1 MLCLYQDYCIKPS
14 KAASLGILQSPL
26 GERPTEPTLDG
37 EKIGYIAK
45 AARLPFVTCL
55 RLKRKVYGVITD
67 IITESFPTKYEFET
81 WFDQSK

>member
-1 MLCLYQDYCIKPS
+1 L
-14 KAASLGILQSPL
+14 
-26 GERPTEPTLDG
+26 EG

-45 AARLPFVTCL
+45 ADRLPFVTCL
-55 RLKRKVYGVITD
+55 KLKRKVYGVITD